1 MKNKEKAELFIR
13 NAVTN
18 RHNKLSI
25 QMKTTIKREDI
36 LAPLQQVIGAV
47 ERRQT
52 LPILGNVLLKSIGG
66 DLSLTATD
74 LEIEMV
80 ARISA
85 DSSDDFQTTIPA
97 RKLLDIC
104 KALPE
109 SAVIKFNIEDSR
121 VSLTSARSRF
131 SLAALPAKDFPGLEE
146 IEAQQTF
153 SIPQNVFKSLFDKTS
168 FAMAQ
173 QDVRYYLNG
182 ILMEISS
189 DNIKL
194 VATDG
199 HRLALSE
206 TSLDTGVADE
216 KQIIIPRKAVLELSR
231 LLDSDDSQVKCVLSQ
246 NHLRVETDALV
257 FTTKLI
263 DGKFP
268 DYQRVIPV
276 DGNKT
281 MEVDRETLKNSMSR
295 IAILSNEKYRGIRLT
310 LTAGNLSIQAN
321 NPDQEEAEE
330 ELQIDYNES
339 DVEIGFNV
347 TYLIDV
353 LNVID
358 SEKVQVKLK
367 DSNSSAIISDSED
380 DSSLYVVMPMRL

>member
-1 MKNKEKAELFIR
+1 
-13 NAVTN
+13 
-18 RHNKLSI
+18 
-25 QMKTTIKREDI
+25 MKTTIKRENI
-36 LAPLQQVIGAV
+36 LAPLQHVIGAV

-52 LPILGNVLLKSIGG
+52 LPILGNVLLKSSGG
-66 DLSLTATD
+66 DITLTATD

-80 ARISA
+80 ARVTA
-85 DSSDDFQTTIPA
+85 DVKDDFQTTIPA

-104 KALPE
+104 KALPDL
-109 SAVIKFNIEDSR
+109 SAINFSIDENR

-131 SLAALPAKDFPGLEE
+131 TLASLPAKDFPGLDE
-146 IEAQQTF
+146 IEVQQSF
-153 SIPQNVFKSLFDKTS
+153 SIPQNKLKSLFDKTS

-182 ILMEISS
+182 ILMEITPGK
-189 DNIKL
+189 IKL

-206 TSLDTGVADE
+206 VELDIGVDAD

-231 LLDSDDSQVKCVLSQ
+231 LLESGDSEANCVLSQ
-246 NHLRVETDALV
+246 NHLRVETGSLL

-281 MEVDRETLKNSMSR
+281 MEVNRETLKDAMGR

-310 LTAGNLSIQAN
+310 LSSGNLSIQAN

-330 ELQIDYNES
+330 ELKVDYTES
-339 DVEIGFNV
+339 DIEYDAGFFKIHKIDDVEGI
-347 TYLIDV
+347 YLIKDITKDV
-353 LNVID
+353 
-358 SEKVQVKLK
+358 
-367 DSNSSAIISDSED
+367 
-380 DSSLYVVMPMRL
+380 

>member
-1 MKNKEKAELFIR
+1 
-13 NAVTN
+13 
-18 RHNKLSI
+18 
-25 QMKTTIKREDI
+25 MKTTIKREDI

>member
-1 MKNKEKAELFIR
+1 MILKDYLDLLMDIR
-13 NAVTN
+13 GTYNHSN
-18 RHNKLSI
+18 LDI
-25 QMKTTIKREDI
+25 YMKTTIKRED
-36 LAPLQQVIGAV
+36 LLGPLQHVIGAV

-52 LPILGNVLLKSIGG
+52 LPILGNVLFKSTSG

-80 ARISA
+80 ASVNS
-85 DSSDDFQTTIPA
+85 DSSEEFQTTIPA

-109 SAVIKFNIEDSR
+109 SSSIEFSIEDSR
-121 VSLTSARSRF
+121 VTLKSSRSRF
-131 SLAALPAKDFPGLEE
+131 TLASLPAKDFPGLDE

-153 SIPQNVFKSLFDKTS
+153 SIAQDKLKHLFDKTA

-182 ILMEISS
+182 ILLELTAEKIR
-189 DNIKL
+189 L

-206 TSLDTGVADE
+206 TELDTGVEAD
-216 KQIIIPRKAVLELSR
+216 KQLIIPRKAVLELGR
-231 LLDSDDSQVKCVLSQ
+231 LLDSSDKEATCVLSQ
-246 NHLRVETDALV
+246 NHMRVETGTLV

-281 MEVDRETLKNSMSR
+281 MEVERETLKQALSR
-295 IAILSNEKYRGIRLT
+295 ISILSNEKYRGIRLS
-310 LTAGNLSIQAN
+310 LSDGNLSIQAN

-330 ELQIDYNES
+330 ELQVDYDEAEM
-339 DVEIGFNV
+339 EIGFNV

-353 LNVID
+353 LNVLD

-367 DSNSSAIISDSED
+367 DANSSAIISNSED
-380 DSSLYVVMPMRL
+380 DTSLYVVMPMRL

>member
-1 MKNKEKAELFIR
+1 
-13 NAVTN
+13 
-18 RHNKLSI
+18 
-25 QMKTTIKREDI
+25 MKTTIKREDI
-36 LAPLQQVIGAV
+36 LGPLQQVIGAV

-52 LPILGNVLLKSIGG
+52 LPILGNVLLKSTGG
-66 DLSLTATD
+66 DMTLTATD

-80 ARISA
+80 ARIDA
-85 DSSDDFQTTIPA
+85 DGSDDFQTTIPA

-104 KALPE
+104 KALPD
-109 SAVIKFNIEDSR
+109 SAAINFSIDETR
-121 VSLTSARSRF
+121 VSLTSARTRF
-131 SLAALPAKDFPGLEE
+131 TLASLPAKDFPGLDE
-146 IEAQQTF
+146 IEIQQSF
-153 SIPQNVFKSLFDKTS
+153 SIPQNQLKALFDKTS

-182 ILMEISS
+182 ILMEITA
-189 DNIKL
+189 DKIKL

-206 TSLDTGVADE
+206 IDLDTGVGEDR
-216 KQIIIPRKAVLELSR
+216 QIIIPRKAVLELSR
-231 LLDSDDSQVKCVLSQ
+231 LLEFGDNPANCMLSQ
-246 NHLRVETDALV
+246 NHVRVETSSLV

-281 MEVDRETLKNSMSR
+281 MEVNRETLKNSMSR

-310 LTAGNLSIQAN
+310 LSSGNLSIQAN

-330 ELQIDYNES
+330 ELQIEYTES
-339 DVEIGFNV
+339 DMEIGFNV

-353 LNVID
+353 LNVLN
-358 SEKVQVKLK
+358 SEKVQIKLK
-367 DSNSSAIISDSED
+367 DSNSSAIINDSQD

>member
-1 MKNKEKAELFIR
+1 
-13 NAVTN
+13 
-18 RHNKLSI
+18 
-25 QMKTTIKREDI
+25 MKTTIKRED
-36 LAPLQQVIGAV
+36 LLTPLQHVIGAV

-52 LPILGNVLLKSIGG
+52 LPILGNVLFKSTDG
-66 DLSLTATD
+66 DLTVSATD
-74 LEIEMV
+74 LEIEM
-80 ARISA
+80 ISSVSTE
-85 DSSDDFQTTIPA
+85 SSDDFQTTIPA

-104 KALPE
+104 KALP
-109 SAVIKFNIEDSR
+109 DSSSINFSVEETR

-131 SLAALPAKDFPGLEE
+131 TLATLPAKDFPSLDE
-146 IEAQQTF
+146 IAVQQSF
-153 SIPQNVFKSLFDKTS
+153 SIPQKLLKSLFDKTS

-182 ILMEISS
+182 ILMEISPTS
-189 DNIKL
+189 VKL

-206 TSLDTGVADE
+206 AQLDSGVSE
-216 KQIIIPRKAVLELSR
+216 ERQIIIPRKAVMELSR
-231 LLDSDDSQVKCVLSQ
+231 LLDSSDNPAKCELSQ
-246 NHLRVETDALV
+246 NHFRIETESLV

-268 DYQRVIPV
+268 DYDRVIPV

-281 MEVDRETLKNSMSR
+281 MQVERETLKQSMSR
-295 IAILSNEKYRGIRLT
+295 IAILSNEKYRGIRLG
-310 LTAGNLSIQAN
+310 LTTGNLSIQAH

-330 ELQIDYNES
+330 ELPVEYDES
-339 DVEIGFNV
+339 DMEIGFNV

-353 LNVID
+353 LNVLA
-358 SEKVQVKLK
+358 SKMVQIKLK

-380 DSSLYVVMPMRL
+380 ESSLYVVMPMRL

>member
-1 MKNKEKAELFIR
+1 
-13 NAVTN
+13 
-18 RHNKLSI
+18 
-25 QMKTTIKREDI
+25 MKTIIKRENL

-52 LPILGNVLLKSIGG
+52 LRILGNVLLKSTGG
-66 DLSLTATD
+66 DLTLTATD

-80 ARISA
+80 AHVVAEST
-85 DSSDDFQTTIPA
+85 DDFQTTIPA

-104 KALPE
+104 KALPD
-109 SAVIKFNIEDSR
+109 SSTISFAIEENK
-121 VSLTSARSRF
+121 VTLTSARSRF
-131 SLAALPAKDFPGLEE
+131 TLASLPARDFPGLDE
-146 IEAQQTF
+146 IEGQHSF
-153 SIPQNVFKSLFDKTS
+153 SIPQNRFKTLFDMTS

-182 ILMEISS
+182 ILMELSGQE
-189 DNIKL
+189 IKL

-199 HRLALSE
+199 HRLALSNFATE
-206 TSLDTGVADE
+206 TGSDD

-231 LLDSDDSQVKCVLSQ
+231 LLDSSDSPANCTMSQ
-246 NHLRVETDALV
+246 NHFRVETGTLV

-281 MEVDRETLKNSMSR
+281 MEVDRDTLKQSMSR

-310 LTAGNLSIQAN
+310 LSEGNLSIQAN

-330 ELQIDYNES
+330 ELQVDYHETEM
-339 DVEIGFNV
+339 EIGFNV

-353 LNVID
+353 LNVLD
-358 SEKVQVKLK
+358 SEKVQIKLK
-367 DSNSSAIISDSED
+367 DANSSCIISDSED
-380 DSSLYVVMPMRL
+380 SSSLYVVMPMRL

>member
-1 MKNKEKAELFIR
+1 
-13 NAVTN
+13 
-18 RHNKLSI
+18 
-25 QMKTTIKREDI
+25 MKTTIKRED
-36 LAPLQQVIGAV
+36 LLTPLQHVIGAV

-52 LPILGNVLLKSIGG
+52 LPILGNVLLKSTGG
-66 DLSLTATD
+66 DFSLTATD

-80 ARISA
+80 ANIAA
-85 DSSDDFQTTIPA
+85 DGSEDFQTTIPA

-104 KALPE
+104 KALPDGV
-109 SAVIKFNIEDSR
+109 AINFDIEENR
-121 VSLTSARSRF
+121 VSLTSGRSRF
-131 SLAALPAKDFPGLEE
+131 TLASLPARDYPGLDEIEEQESFSIAQKDFK
-146 IEAQQTF
+146 A
-153 SIPQNVFKSLFDKTS
+153 LFDKTS

-182 ILMEISS
+182 ILMEISAER
-189 DNIKL
+189 IKL

-199 HRLALSE
+199 HRLALAE
-206 TSLDTGVADE
+206 CVFDTGVAEE
-216 KQIIIPRKAVLELSR
+216 KQIIVPRKAVLELSR
-231 LLDSDDSQVKCVLSQ
+231 LLDASDSPAKCILSQ
-246 NHLRVETDALV
+246 NHLRVETGSLV

-281 MEVDRETLKNSMSR
+281 MEVERDLLKQSMSR

-310 LTAGNLSIQAN
+310 LSPGNLSIQAN

-330 ELQIDYNES
+330 EIQVSYEEDDI
-339 DVEIGFNV
+339 EIGFNV

-353 LNVID
+353 LNVLNSD
-358 SEKVQVKLK
+358 KVQIKLK
-367 DSNSSAIISDSED
+367 DANSSCIINDSED
-380 DSSLYVVMPMRL
+380 QSSLYVVMPMRL

>member
-1 MKNKEKAELFIR
+1 
-13 NAVTN
+13 
-18 RHNKLSI
+18 
-25 QMKTTIKREDI
+25 MKTTIKREDI

-52 LPILGNVLLKSIGG
+52 LPILGNVLLKSTAG
-66 DLSLTATD
+66 DITLTATD

-80 ARISA
+80 ASVHA
-85 DSSDDFQTTIPA
+85 EGSDDFQTTIPA

-104 KALPE
+104 KALPDG
-109 SAVIKFNIEDSR
+109 SAINFNIDENR
-121 VSLTSARSRF
+121 VSLTSGRSRF
-131 SLAALPAKDFPGLEE
+131 TLASLPARDFPGLDE
-146 IEAQQTF
+146 IEEQMSF
-153 SIPQNVFKSLFDKTS
+153 SITHSQLKGLFDKTS

-182 ILMEISS
+182 ILLELSPGKV
-189 DNIKL
+189 KL

-206 TSLDTGVADE
+206 VELDTGIEEE
-216 KQIIIPRKAVLELSR
+216 KQLIIPRKAVLELSR
-231 LLDSDDSQVKCVLSQ
+231 LLDVSDSLVKCVLSQ
-246 NHLRVETDALV
+246 NHLRVETGQLV

-281 MEVDRETLKNSMSR
+281 MEVARETLKQSMSR

-310 LTAGNLSIQAN
+310 LSSGNLSIQAN

-330 ELQIDYNES
+330 ELQVDYDES
-339 DVEIGFNV
+339 DMEIGFNV

-353 LNVID
+353 LNVLN
-358 SEKVQVKLK
+358 SEKVQIRLK
-367 DSNSSAIISDSED
+367 DSNSSAIMSDSQD
-380 DSSLYVVMPMRL
+380 SSSLYVVMPMRL

>member
-1 MKNKEKAELFIR
+1 
-13 NAVTN
+13 
-18 RHNKLSI
+18 
-25 QMKTTIKREDI
+25 MKTTIKREDL

-52 LPILGNVLLKSIGG
+52 LPILGNILLKSTGG
-66 DLSLTATD
+66 DLSLSATD
-74 LEIEMV
+74 LEIEMIAKV
-80 ARISA
+80 
-85 DSSDDFQTTIPA
+85 DSGDSDDFQTTIPA

-104 KALPE
+104 KALPDG
-109 SAVIKFNIEDSR
+109 SQINFNIDENR

-131 SLAALPAKDFPGLEE
+131 TLATLPATDFPSLDE
-146 IEAQQTF
+146 IEVQQSF
-153 SIPQNVFKSLFDKTS
+153 EIPQNQFKGLIEKTS

-182 ILMEISS
+182 ILMEITASS
-189 DNIKL
+189 IKL

-206 TSLDTGVADE
+206 LSLESGVGEDR
-216 KQIIIPRKAVLELSR
+216 QIIIPRKAVMELSR
-231 LLDSDDSQVKCVLSQ
+231 LLDSGDSPARCEMSQ
-246 NHLRVETDALV
+246 NHLRVETGSLV

-268 DYQRVIPV
+268 EYQRVIPV
-276 DGNKT
+276 DGNKI
-281 MEVDRETLKNSMSR
+281 MQVQRETLKQSMSR

-310 LTAGNLSIQAN
+310 LSTGNLSIQAN

-330 ELQIDYNES
+330 ELQVDYDEA
-339 DVEIGFNV
+339 DMEIGFNV

-353 LNVID
+353 LNVLGSD
-358 SEKVQVKLK
+358 KVQIKLK
-367 DSNSSAIISDSED
+367 DSNSSAIISDIED
-380 DSSLYVVMPMRL
+380 ESSLYVVMPMRL

>member
-1 MKNKEKAELFIR
+1 
-13 NAVTN
+13 
-18 RHNKLSI
+18 
-25 QMKTTIKREDI
+25 MKTTIKREN
-36 LAPLQQVIGAV
+36 LLTPLQQVIGAV

-52 LPILGNVLLKSIGG
+52 LPILGNVLLKSSGG
-66 DLSLTATD
+66 DLSVTATD

-80 ARISA
+80 ARIDVDEA
-85 DSSDDFQTTIPA
+85 EEFQTTLPA

-104 KALPE
+104 KALP
-109 SAVIKFNIEDSR
+109 SAATINFSVDENR
-121 VSLTSARSRF
+121 VLLASARSRF
-131 SLAALPAKDFPGLEE
+131 TLASLAAKDFPGLDE
-146 IEAQQTF
+146 IEIQQSF
-153 SIPQNVFKSLFDKTS
+153 SIPQKLLKTLFDKTS

-182 ILMEISS
+182 ILMEISAGK
-189 DNIKL
+189 IKL

-206 TSLDTGVADE
+206 ISIDTNVGEDR
-216 KQIIIPRKAVLELSR
+216 QIIIPRKAVLELSR
-231 LLDSDDSQVKCVLSQ
+231 LLEAVDNPVTCVLSQ
-246 NHLRVETDALV
+246 NHLRIETESLI

-281 MEVDRETLKNSMSR
+281 MEVDREILRQAMSR

-310 LTAGNLSIQAN
+310 LSSGNLSIQAN

-330 ELQIDYNES
+330 ELQVDYNEA

-353 LNVID
+353 LNVLN

-367 DSNSSAIISDSED
+367 DSNSSAIISDSKD

>member
-1 MKNKEKAELFIR
+1 
-13 NAVTN
+13 
-18 RHNKLSI
+18 
-25 QMKTTIKREDI
+25 
-36 LAPLQQVIGAV
+36 LA
-47 ERRQT
+47 
-52 LPILGNVLLKSIGG
+52 
-66 DLSLTATD
+66 ATD

-80 ARISA
+80 ASVTA
-85 DSSDDFQTTIPA
+85 NNADDFQVTIPA

-104 KALPE
+104 KALPDG
-109 SAVIKFNIEDSR
+109 SVINFNIEENR

-131 SLAALPAKDFPGLEE
+131 TLATLPASEFPSLDE
-146 IEAQQTF
+146 IEVQQSF
-153 SIPQNVFKSLFDKTS
+153 KIPQKLFKALFDRTS

-182 ILMEISS
+182 ILMEISAS
-189 DNIKL
+189 AIKL

-206 TSLDTGVADE
+206 VTLNSGVSDE
-216 KQIIIPRKAVLELSR
+216 RQIIIPRKAVLELSR
-231 LLDSDDSQVKCVLSQ
+231 LLDSSDAMVNCELSQ
-246 NHLRVETDALV
+246 NHLRVETGSLV

-281 MEVDRETLKNSMSR
+281 LQVDRETLKQAMSR

-310 LTAGNLSIQAN
+310 LAAGNLSIQAN

-330 ELQIDYNES
+330 ELQVDYDEG
-339 DVEIGFNV
+339 DMEIGFNV

-353 LNVID
+353 LNVLGSD
-358 SEKVQVKLK
+358 TVQLKLK
-367 DSNSSAIISDSED
+367 DSNSSAILSDSQDE
-380 DSSLYVVMPMRL
+380 SSLYVVMPMRL

>member
-1 MKNKEKAELFIR
+1 
-13 NAVTN
+13 
-18 RHNKLSI
+18 
-25 QMKTTIKREDI
+25 MKTTIKRED
-36 LAPLQQVIGAV
+36 LLGPLQHVIGAV

-52 LPILGNVLLKSIGG
+52 LPILGNVLLKSTGS
-66 DLSLTATD
+66 DLTLTATD

-80 ARISA
+80 ANVVA
-85 DSSDDFQTTIPA
+85 DNSDDFQTTIPA

-104 KALPE
+104 KALPDG
-109 SAVIKFNIEDSR
+109 SAINFNIDENR

-131 SLAALPAKDFPGLEE
+131 TLASLPASDFPGLDE
-146 IEAQQTF
+146 IEQQQAFT
-153 SIPQNVFKSLFDKTS
+153 IPQEKFKHLFDKTS

-182 ILMEISS
+182 ILMELTP
-189 DNIKL
+189 DNIRL

-199 HRLALSE
+199 HRLALSAVD
-206 TSLDTGVADE
+206 LDTGVNEE
-216 KQIIIPRKAVLELSR
+216 KQIIIPRKAVLELGR
-231 LLDSDDSQVKCVLSQ
+231 LLDLSESPANCILSQ
-246 NHLRVETDALV
+246 NHLRVETGDLV

-281 MEVDRETLKNSMSR
+281 MEVERNILKQALGR
-295 IAILSNEKYRGIRLT
+295 ISILSNEKYRGIRLS
-310 LTAGNLSIQAN
+310 LTSGNLAIQAN

-330 ELQIDYNES
+330 ELPVNYDEAEM
-339 DVEIGFNV
+339 EIGFNV

-353 LNVID
+353 LNVLN
-358 SEKVQVKLK
+358 SEKVQIKLK

-380 DSSLYVVMPMRL
+380 ESSLYVVMPMRL

>member
-1 MKNKEKAELFIR
+1 
-13 NAVTN
+13 
-18 RHNKLSI
+18 
-25 QMKTTIKREDI
+25 MKTTIKRED
-36 LAPLQQVIGAV
+36 LLGPLQQVIGAV

-52 LPILGNVLLKSIGG
+52 LPILGNVLLKSTSG
-66 DLSLTATD
+66 DLSVTATD
-74 LEIEMV
+74 LEIEM
-80 ARISA
+80 ISSIRA
-85 DSSDDFQTTIPA
+85 EGSEDFQTTIPA

-104 KALPE
+104 KALPDG
-109 SAVIKFNIEDSR
+109 SSINFTIDDNR

-131 SLAALPAKDFPGLEE
+131 TLASLPARDFPGLDE
-146 IEAQQTF
+146 IEEQLAF
-153 SIPQNVFKSLFDKTS
+153 SIPQNQFKALFDKTS

-182 ILMEISS
+182 ILLELSAGK
-189 DNIKL
+189 IKL

-206 TSLDTGVADE
+206 VELDTGVEEDR
-216 KQIIIPRKAVLELSR
+216 QLIIPRKAVLELAR
-231 LLDSDDSQVKCVLSQ
+231 LLDSSDSPAKCVLSQ
-246 NHLRVETDALV
+246 NHLRVEAGALV

-281 MEVDRETLKNSMSR
+281 MEVDRETLKQSMSR

-310 LTAGNLSIQAN
+310 LSNGNLSIQAN

-330 ELQIDYNES
+330 ELQVDYDEA
-339 DVEIGFNV
+339 DMEIGFNV

-353 LNVID
+353 LNVLN
-358 SEKVQVKLK
+358 SEKVQIRLK
-367 DSNSSAIISDSED
+367 DSNSSAIMSDSKD
-380 DSSLYVVMPMRL
+380 SSSLYVVMPMRL

>member
-1 MKNKEKAELFIR
+1 
-13 NAVTN
+13 
-18 RHNKLSI
+18 
-25 QMKTTIKREDI
+25 MKTTIKRED
-36 LAPLQQVIGAV
+36 LLGPLQQVIGAV

-52 LPILGNVLLKSIGG
+52 LPILGNVLFKSTSG

-80 ARISA
+80 AAVNA
-85 DSSDDFQTTIPA
+85 DSSEDFQTTIPA

-104 KALPE
+104 KALPDGSSINFSIDE
-109 SAVIKFNIEDSR
+109 SR
-121 VSLTSARSRF
+121 VTLTSARSRF
-131 SLAALPAKDFPGLEE
+131 SLASLPARDFPGLDE

-153 SIPQNVFKSLFDKTS
+153 NIAQDKLKHLFEKTS

-182 ILMEISS
+182 ILLELTPGKIR
-189 DNIKL
+189 L

-206 TSLDTGVADE
+206 TELETGVDGD
-216 KQIIIPRKAVLELSR
+216 KQLIIPRKAVLELGR
-231 LLDSDDSQVKCVLSQ
+231 LLDNSDSEATCMLSQ
-246 NHLRVETDALV
+246 NHLRVETGPLV

-281 MEVDRETLKNSMSR
+281 MEVEREILKQSLGR
-295 IAILSNEKYRGIRLT
+295 ISILSNEKYRGIRLS
-310 LTAGNLSIQAN
+310 LSSGNLAIQAN

-330 ELQIDYNES
+330 ELPVEYDEAEM
-339 DVEIGFNV
+339 EIGFNV

-353 LNVID
+353 LNVLD
-358 SEKVQVKLK
+358 SKQVQVKLK

-380 DSSLYVVMPMRL
+380 DSSLFVVMPMRL

>member
-1 MKNKEKAELFIR
+1 
-13 NAVTN
+13 
-18 RHNKLSI
+18 
-25 QMKTTIKREDI
+25 MKTTIKREDI

-52 LPILGNVLLKSIGG
+52 LPILGNVLFKSTGG

-80 ARISA
+80 ARVL
-85 DSSDDFQTTIPA
+85 SDNSTEFQTTIPA

-104 KALPE
+104 KALPDG
-109 SAVIKFNIEDSR
+109 AVIDFSIEDNR

-131 SLAALPAKDFPGLEE
+131 SLATLPATEFPGLDE
-146 IEAQQTF
+146 IETLQIF
-153 SIPQNVFKSLFDKTS
+153 SIPQNVLKALFDKTS

-182 ILMEISS
+182 ILMEISP
-189 DNIKL
+189 NTIKL

-206 TSLDTGVADE
+206 SSLDTGVDE
-216 KQIIIPRKAVLELSR
+216 DKQIIIPRKAVLELSR
-231 LLDSDDSQVKCVLSQ
+231 LLDTSDSPVKCLLSQ
-246 NHLRVETDALV
+246 NHLRVETEALV

-281 MEVDRETLKNSMSR
+281 MEVDRETLRSSLGR

-310 LTAGNLSIQAN
+310 LAEGNLSIQAN

-330 ELQIDYNES
+330 ELQVDYEES
-339 DVEIGFNV
+339 HVEIGFNV

-353 LNVID
+353 LNVLD
-358 SEKVQVKLK
+358 SKKVQIKLK

>member
-1 MKNKEKAELFIR
+1 
-13 NAVTN
+13 
-18 RHNKLSI
+18 
-25 QMKTTIKREDI
+25 MKTTIKRED
-36 LAPLQQVIGAV
+36 LLHPLQQVIGAV

-52 LPILGNVLLKSIGG
+52 LPILGNVLLRSTGG

-80 ARISA
+80 AGLIAEQSE
-85 DSSDDFQTTIPA
+85 DFQTTIPA

-109 SAVIKFNIEDSR
+109 GSAIAFNVDENR
-121 VSLTSARSRF
+121 VSLNSGRSRF
-131 SLAALPAKDFPGLEE
+131 TLSTLPAQDFPGLDE
-146 IEAQQTF
+146 IDEQQSFTIAQKAL
-153 SIPQNVFKSLFDKTS
+153 KSLFEKTS

-182 ILMEISS
+182 ILMEISPGKL
-189 DNIKL
+189 KL

-206 TSLDTGVADE
+206 TELDTGVGEDR
-216 KQIIIPRKAVLELSR
+216 QIIIPRKAVLELSR
-231 LLDSDDSQVKCVLSQ
+231 LLDSVEDTAKCILSQ
-246 NHLRVETDALV
+246 NHIRLEIGSLV
-257 FTTKLI
+257 FTSKLI

-281 MEVDRETLKNSMSR
+281 MEVERETLKQSMSR
-295 IAILSNEKYRGIRLT
+295 IAILSNEKYRGIRLS
-310 LTAGNLSIQAN
+310 LTTGNLSIQAN

-330 ELQIDYNES
+330 ELPVDYQEA
-339 DVEIGFNV
+339 DLEIGFNV

-353 LNVID
+353 LNVLD
-358 SEKVQVKLK
+358 SKKVQVKLK

-380 DSSLYVVMPMRL
+380 SSSLYVVMPMRL